1 MRKLFVT
8 VFLFIC
14 LSANAVEKKTNF
26 SEEVFENAKAS
37 GKTVVVNS
45 YEVWCGTCSKQT
57 KVLDQAEKEFKDIV
71 FLSYEQSKNKNIAQK
86 LGIKFW
92 TTIVVYKG
100 NEEVARIVGQT
111 DKEIIYSAI
120 QKGIY
125 IMCPICWI
133 SGFIAVLFGGSFI
146 ATFNH
151 PISWILG
158 FGLIA
163 YSFYK
168 FYEAKKRGE
177 RMTNETKKR
186 NKRTIFRFVQGV
198 LMVLM

>member
-71 FLSYEQSKNKNIAQK
+71 FLSYEQSKNKDIAQK

-100 NEEVARIVGQT
+100 NNEVVRIVGQT
-111 DKEIIYSAI
+111 DKKTIYSAI
-120 QKGIY
+120 QQGI
-125 IMCPICWI
+125 
-133 SGFIAVLFGGSFI
+133 
-146 ATFNH
+146 
-151 PISWILG
+151 
-158 FGLIA
+158 
-163 YSFYK
+163 
-168 FYEAKKRGE
+168 
-177 RMTNETKKR
+177 
-186 NKRTIFRFVQGV
+186 
-198 LMVLM
+198 